1 MDIFKTR
8 NDKNNRET
16 MTATP
21 PYNFCGLEKKY
32 TDYKNAKIV
41 ILPVPYDGTSTY
53 GKGADKGPDAIIK
66 SSGYVELYDIE
77 TQSEVYI
84 QGIFTAQF
92 LEVTNK
98 HAPEEVIKKIQDAV
112 SKYIKDNKFVVMLGG
127 EHSISTGFARALF
140 EKHKNIS
147 VLHFDAHGDTRE
159 EYLGSK
165 YNHACVM
172 ARIREFVP
180 SLVQVGIR
188 SLDIEEVQTRKPNQ
202 HIFFAHEIAD
212 SNNKVW
218 MQKAIGQLTDDVFIS
233 IDLDVFDPAIM
244 PSTGTP
250 EPGGMGWYQTL
261 EFLEKV
267 ISQKN
272 VIGFDVVELAPRK
285 GEPAPDF
292 LAAKLIYRMLSMIF
306 AKRKED
312 RL

>member
-1 MDIFKTR
+1 MA
-8 NDKNNRET
+8 
-16 MTATP
+16 ATP
-21 PYNFCGLEKKY
+21 PYNFCGVEKRY
-32 TDYKNAKIV
+32 TSYKTAKIV

-77 TQSEVYI
+77 TQSEIYL
-84 QGIFTAQF
+84 QGIFTAPF
-92 LEVTNK
+92 LNVTNK
-98 HAPEEVIKKIQDAV
+98 DDPEVVIKKIQDAIK
-112 SKYIKDNKFVVMLGG
+112 KYLKDNKFVVMLGG
-127 EHSISTGFARALF
+127 EHSISTGFARALH
-140 EKHKNIS
+140 EKYKNMS

-188 SLDIEEVQTRKPNQ
+188 SIDIEEIKTKKANQ
-202 HIFFAHEIAD
+202 HIFFAHEIHD
-212 SNNKVW
+212 PNNKAW
-218 MQKAIGQLTDDVFIS
+218 MQKAIDKLTGDVFIS

-250 EPGGMGWYQTL
+250 EPGGMRWYQTL

-272 VIGFDVVELAPRK
+272 IIGFDVVELAPNK
-285 GEPAPDF
+285 ENTAPDF

-306 AKRKED
+306 IKKQNQ
-312 RL
+312 

>member
-1 MDIFKTR
+1 
-8 NDKNNRET
+8 

-32 TDYKNAKIV
+32 TGYKTAKIV

-53 GKGADKGPDAIIK
+53 GKGAEKGPDAIIK

-77 TQSEVYI
+77 TQSEAFR
-84 QGIFTAQF
+84 QGIFTGQF
-92 LEVTNK
+92 LDVTNK
-98 HAPEEVIKKIQDAV
+98 DDPEVVVNKIQDAV
-112 SKYIKDNKFVVMLGG
+112 RKYLKDNKFVVMLGG

-140 EKHKNIS
+140 EKHKNMS

-202 HIFFAHEIAD
+202 HLFFAHEIHD
-212 SNNKVW
+212 SHNSRNDPTKEW
-218 MQKAIGQLTDDVFIS
+218 MQQAIGKLTNDVFIS
-233 IDLDVFDPAIM
+233 IDLDVFDPSIM

-267 ISQKN
+267 IAKKN
-272 VIGFDVVELAPRK
+272 IIGFDVVELAPRK

-306 AKRKED
+306 AKKRRPSSD
-312 RL
+312 NSPN